1 MAAKAIRKIVVGIVA
16 LIAVLALA
24 VLIFR
29 SPDIPVKELVPL
41 YTNAD
46 SRFLPMDGME
56 VHYRDV
62 GPRSDSFP
70 LILIHGTASSLHT
83 WDSIVK
89 RFPDKRCISMD
100 LPGFGLTGPHPRRTY
115 DASSYNAFLHSFLKA
130 LKVDSPILAG
140 NSLGGFIAWNY
151 AAGHPD
157 VKALVLLDPAG
168 FPLGRRNSN
177 LGFRIARIPV
187 LNQLLKYITPKSIVR
202 KSAEQSY
209 GNKRLVNDAL
219 VDRYFS
225 LTLREGNR
233 QALIDRLSKE
243 ADVDTSL
250 LDKIQIPTLIIWGEL
265 DQVVPFSHLDN
276 FKRHLRHAS
285 IATYQ
290 GVGHVPMEE
299 APDSVAVT
307 LRKWMPLATGSKQ

>member
-1 MAAKAIRKIVVGIVA
+1 
-16 LIAVLALA
+16 
-24 VLIFR
+24 
-29 SPDIPVKELVPL
+29 
-41 YTNAD
+41 
-46 SRFLPMDGME
+46 
-56 VHYRDV
+56 
-62 GPRSDSFP
+62 
-70 LILIHGTASSLHT
+70 
-83 WDSIVK
+83 
-89 RFPDKRCISMD
+89 MD
-100 LPGFGLTGPHPRRTY
+100 LPGFGLTGPNPKRTY

-130 LKVDSPILAG
+130 LKVDSPIVAG
-140 NSLGGFIAWNY
+140 NSLGGFIAWKY
-151 AAGHPD
+151 AAGHPA

-168 FPLGRRNSN
+168 FPLGSQNSN

-219 VDRYFS
+219 VDRYHA
-225 LTLREGNR
+225 LTKREGNR

-250 LDKIQIPTLIIWGEL
+250 LDKIQMPTLIIWGDL

-276 FKRHLRHAS
+276 FKRHLHHAS

>member
-1 MAAKAIRKIVVGIVA
+1 MAAKAIKKIGVGIVA

-29 SPDIPVKELVPL
+29 SPDIPAKELVPL

-46 SRFLPMDGME
+46 SRFLPLDGME

-100 LPGFGLTGPHPRRTY
+100 LPGFGLTGPNPKRTY

-130 LKVDSPILAG
+130 LKVDSPIVAG

-151 AAGHPD
+151 AAGHPA

-168 FPLGRRNSN
+168 FPLGSQNSN

-243 ADVDTSL
+243 ADVDTSQ
-250 LDKIQIPTLIIWGEL
+250 LDKIQMPTLIIWGEL

-276 FKRHLRHAS
+276 FKRHLHHAS

-299 APDSVAVT
+299 APDSVSLT
-307 LRKWMPLATGSKQ
+307 LRKWMPLATGSMQ

>member
-1 MAAKAIRKIVVGIVA
+1 MAVKAVKRIGFGLVA
-16 LIAVLALA
+16 LVLVLALA
-24 VLIFR
+24 IVVFR
-29 SPDIPVKELVPL
+29 SPDIPVKELLPL

-70 LILIHGTASSLHT
+70 LVLIHGTASSLHT

-89 RFPDKRCISMD
+89 RFPGKRCISLD
-100 LPGFGLTGPHPRRTY
+100 LPGFGLTGPQPDRRY
-115 DASSYNAFLHSFLKA
+115 DVNSYCHFLFAFLKQLKA
-130 LKVDSPILAG
+130 DSPIIAG

-151 AAGHPD
+151 AASHPE
-157 VKALVLLDPAG
+157 VKALILLDPAG
-168 FPLGRRNSN
+168 FPIGSSNSN

-219 VDRYFS
+219 VDRYHN

-250 LDKIQIPTLIIWGEL
+250 LDRIHIPTLIIWGEL
-265 DQVVPFSHLDN
+265 DKVVPFSHLDN
-276 FKRHLRHAS
+276 FKRHMPHAS

-299 APDSVAVT
+299 APDSVALT
-307 LRKWMPLATGSKQ
+307 LRKWLPLATGTKQ